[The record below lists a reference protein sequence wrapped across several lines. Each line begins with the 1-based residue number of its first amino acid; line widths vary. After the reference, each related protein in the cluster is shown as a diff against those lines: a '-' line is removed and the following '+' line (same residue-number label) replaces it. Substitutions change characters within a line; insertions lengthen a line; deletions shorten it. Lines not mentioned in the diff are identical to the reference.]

1 TKVRVEPFR
10 KMKNKTGPA
19 VAEMLDFFERFDV
32 EKYGSDGG
40 PLHDPCVVAWLLH
53 PEMFTGKLVNVEIEC
68 ESELTMGQTVVDWWR
83 VTTRPHNTHF
93 VRGLDAD
100 AFFKLLTERLT
111 TLA

>member
-1 TKVRVEPFR
+1 
-10 KMKNKTGPA
+10 MKHNTGPSL
-19 VAEMLDFFERFDV
+19 AELFDVCERVDV

-53 PEMFTGKLVNVEIEC
+53 PEMFNGKDVNVEIEC

-83 VTTRPHNTHF
+83 VTNRPHNTHF

-100 AFFKLLTERLT
+100 AFFKLLTQRLAK
-111 TLA
+111 LA